1 MWEASWVWRGKVRGT
16 AVIKEE
22 MRPAAHEENGA
33 LLVLVGGQA
42 EKMLRNAGLS
52 IGRRRLSSATAIAG
66 AR

>member
-33 LLVLVGGQA
+33 LLVSVGGQA
-42 EKMLRNAGLS
+42 EKNA
-52 IGRRRLSSATAIAG
+52 
-66 AR
+66 